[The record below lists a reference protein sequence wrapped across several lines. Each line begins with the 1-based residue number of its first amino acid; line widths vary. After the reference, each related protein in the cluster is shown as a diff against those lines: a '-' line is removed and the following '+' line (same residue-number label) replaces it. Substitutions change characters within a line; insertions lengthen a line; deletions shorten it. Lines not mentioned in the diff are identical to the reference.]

1 MGSLSVV
8 RGSTPRLESRNPT
21 GPQSIGFAGVMQFG
35 RQDIL
40 RIDFNRRTTSNFFSR
55 SSQPSFESLVTLLC
69 LQNCS

>member
-8 RGSTPRLESRNPT
+8 RGSTPRVELRKPIGSE
-21 GPQSIGFAGVMQFG
+21 SIGFAGVMQFG

-40 RIDFNRRTTSNFFSR
+40 RIGFNQRTTSNFFSR
-55 SSQPSFESLVTLLC
+55 SSQPSFESLVTFLC